1 MLRQHKLGEADR
13 IVTLLTRE
21 HGLVRAVAKGVRR
34 TRSKFGSRLEPF
46 AHIEVQ
52 LHPGRNLDI
61 VTQVVSIDA
70 FATDIVSDYG
80 RYTCACAVLETA
92 ERLAGEW
99 RVLCADMR
107 GRGDSAYARDSA
119 TYVPMQ
125 YVDDLRVLL
134 EEAGIERFVA
144 IGTSLGGIMTML
156 LGLTAPGLL
165 AGAVLNDIGPVIELA
180 GLERIKDYVGQGR
193 SYPTWMHAA
202 RALEETQSVVFPR
215 FEIAD
220 WLRIAKRVMTLGQNG
235 RIVFDYDMNI
245 AEPFAEP
252 ASLKPIDLWPAFDA
266 LEGVPLLSLRGALSD
281 LFSAE
286 TMAEMARRRPDAEM
300 VTVPDVGH
308 APTLDEP
315 EAVAAIARLLAR
327 IA

>member
-1 MLRQHKLGEADR
+1 MPDRTAPQIMSQFEDRFWSSRDGLRLHYREYPASSSAPAARPPVICLPG
-13 IVTLLTRE
+13 LTRNA
-21 HGLVRAVAKGVRR
+21 RD
-34 TRSKFGSRLEPF
+34 F
-46 AHIEVQ
+46 EV
-52 LHPGRNLDI
+52 
-61 VTQVVSIDA
+61 V
-70 FATDIVSDYG
+70 
-80 RYTCACAVLETA
+80 A

-99 RVLCADMR
+99 RVLCPDMR